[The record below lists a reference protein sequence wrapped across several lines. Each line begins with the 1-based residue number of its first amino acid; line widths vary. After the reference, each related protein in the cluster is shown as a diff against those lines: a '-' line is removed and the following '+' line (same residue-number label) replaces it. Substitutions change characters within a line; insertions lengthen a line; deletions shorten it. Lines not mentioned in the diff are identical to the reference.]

1 MVATWAKAV
10 SRYGRLSLATDLQP
24 AIDVAQC
31 GFRIDADFCQ
41 LEQSDLPELRAYTA
55 SRKLFLTP
63 GGNPLPVGSA
73 LRNPD
78 LASSK
83 GRERDSDAPLW
94 APKPHSRPS
103 ACHGVRHWGVT
114 AG

>member
-24 AIDVAQC
+24 AIDVAQR

-63 GGNPLPVGSA
+63 RRQPA
-73 LRNPD
+73 
-78 LASSK
+78 A
-83 GRERDSDAPLW
+83 GRVCAAQP
-94 APKPHSRPS
+94 RPGQLKR
-103 ACHGVRHWGVT
+103 A
-114 AG
+114 